1 MITHVGGD
9 GRPAANIRSQH
20 LWGGLGCALVIICPI
35 NSVSSLPHLH
45 SPEDISLLVWSKRA
59 VGCFGVQVFGTKP

>member
-35 NSVSSLPHLH
+35 NSVSSLPICTLQRHKPAGTVQA
-45 SPEDISLLVWSKRA
+45 S
-59 VGCFGVQVFGTKP
+59 CGVFWGAGFWD